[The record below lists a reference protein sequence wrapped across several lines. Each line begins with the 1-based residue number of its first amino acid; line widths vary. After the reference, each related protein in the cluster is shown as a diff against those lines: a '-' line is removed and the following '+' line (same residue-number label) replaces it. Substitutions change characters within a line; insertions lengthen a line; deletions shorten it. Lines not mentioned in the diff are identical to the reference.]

1 MADKITVRELEER
14 ILELEEIVIRIRAP
28 HLSQVNDYS
37 SKDGPYTRKAAGTTS
52 ITDWLEQRVKPC
64 IGDLEYSIVSGE
76 YTTPHGRT
84 KLSTLRN
91 SYEQ

>member
-1 MADKITVRELEER
+1 MSNTITVRELEER

-28 HLSQVNDYS
+28 HLSTVREYA

-64 IGDLEYSIVSGE
+64 IGDLEYSIISGE

-91 SYEQ
+91 GYEQ